1 MNWSPTASSCSP
13 PPAPPRC
20 SSATASTPP
29 SCASRPRATG
39 PNGEQTIVQL
49 IHDGEVDL
57 IVNTPYGTGGRLD
70 GYDIRT
76 AAVARS
82 VPCLT
87 TVQALAAA
95 VQGIDALNHGD
106 VGVRSL
112 QEHAEHLT
120 AARD

>member
-1 MNWSPTASSCSP
+1 M
-13 PPAPPRC
+13 
-20 SSATASTPP
+20 
-29 SCASRPRATG
+29 
-39 PNGEQTIVQL
+39 QL
-49 IHDGEVDL
+49 IHDGRIDL

-76 AAVARS
+76 AAVARG

-95 VQGIDALNHGD
+95 VQGIDALSRGD

-120 AARD
+120 AARGA

>member
-1 MNWSPTASSCSP
+1 
-13 PPAPPRC
+13 
-20 SSATASTPP
+20 
-29 SCASRPRATG
+29 
-39 PNGEQTIVQL
+39 
-49 IHDGEVDL
+49 
-57 IVNTPYGTGGRLD
+57 
-70 GYDIRT
+70 
-76 AAVARS
+76 

-95 VQGIDALNHGD
+95 VQGIDALNRGD

>member
-1 MNWSPTASSCSP
+1 GA
-13 PPAPPRC
+13 
-20 SSATASTPP
+20 
-29 SCASRPRATG
+29 
-39 PNGEQTIVQL
+39 
-49 IHDGEVDL
+49 
-57 IVNTPYGTGGRLD
+57 RLD

-112 QEHAEHLT
+112 QEHAEFLT

>member
-1 MNWSPTASSCSP
+1 MRKQSEGI
-13 PPAPPRC
+13 
-20 SSATASTPP
+20 
-29 SCASRPRATG
+29 G
-39 PNGEQTIVQL
+39 PNGERTIVQL

-106 VGVRSL
+106 VGVSSL
-112 QEHAEHLT
+112 QEHARHLT

>member
-1 MNWSPTASSCSP
+1 
-13 PPAPPRC
+13 
-20 SSATASTPP
+20 
-29 SCASRPRATG
+29 
-39 PNGEQTIVQL
+39 PNGERTIVQL

-76 AAVARS
+76 AA
-82 VPCLT
+82 
-87 TVQALAAA
+87 AA